1 MKPGL
6 TLLLVCF
13 LPLAP
18 LTVHAQGPDRR
29 PRPSLPEEEIEGT
42 PAYAALSCIEVADS
56 LLEPNVLIFCGEQVN
71 LDPSD
76 RKRKLRR
83 ELASLSR
90 FPSRSNRRRLISF
103 LL

>member
-1 MKPGL
+1 MKSGL

-13 LPLAP
+13 LPLVP

-42 PAYAALSCIEVADS
+42 PAYAALSRIEVADS
-56 LLEPNVLIFCGEQVN
+56 LL
-71 LDPSD
+71 
-76 RKRKLRR
+76 
-83 ELASLSR
+83 A

-103 LL
+103 PL